1 MGLFVEQESH
11 LVPQLALQW
20 IVLISPN
27 NIFSRFLFFLR
38 LFLFCKVFNQYLAT
52 ITFVELKTLE
62 KTFSL
67 SIEFQDDKFTI
78 SIYYREPQ
86 MWCLN
91 EILGRENPQKKLFRE
106 RESTFHIVVE
116 MFNTVKILCKTL
128 KNLPLPS
135 SHNLELLVKR
145 IISRWKY
152 FGLSNFIWSANYGQN
167 IKWDEKHLSSKRR
180 MTRFQ
185 LMLPA
190 WNQKPPHFDV
200 VIEW

>member
-1 MGLFVEQESH
+1 MNGDEGHWHFNHIVCIFYCFWITVWSDKPCWWRKMGLFVVEQESH
-11 LVPQLALQW
+11 LVPRLALQW

-38 LFLFCKVFNQYLAT
+38 LLLFFFCKVFNQYLAT
-52 ITFVELKTLE
+52 ITSVELCELKTLE

-106 RESTFHIVVE
+106 RE
-116 MFNTVKILCKTL
+116 
-128 KNLPLPS
+128 
-135 SHNLELLVKR
+135 
-145 IISRWKY
+145 Y
-152 FGLSNFIWSANYGQN
+152 FPHCCWNVQYGQN
-167 IKWDEKHLSSKRR
+167 I
-180 MTRFQ
+180 M
-185 LMLPA
+185 
-190 WNQKPPHFDV
+190 
-200 VIEW
+200 

>member
-1 MGLFVEQESH
+1 MWSDKPCWWRKMGLFVVEQESH
-11 LVPQLALQW
+11 LVPRLALQW

-38 LFLFCKVFNQYLAT
+38 LLLFFCKVFNQNLAT
-52 ITFVELKTLE
+52 ITSVELCGLKTLE

-106 RESTFHIVVE
+106 RE
-116 MFNTVKILCKTL
+116 
-128 KNLPLPS
+128 
-135 SHNLELLVKR
+135 
-145 IISRWKY
+145 Y
-152 FGLSNFIWSANYGQN
+152 FPHCCWNVQYGQN
-167 IKWDEKHLSSKRR
+167 I
-180 MTRFQ
+180 M
-185 LMLPA
+185 
-190 WNQKPPHFDV
+190 
-200 VIEW
+200 

>member
-1 MGLFVEQESH
+1 MGLFVVEQESH
-11 LVPQLALQW
+11 LVPRLALQW

-38 LFLFCKVFNQYLAT
+38 LLLFFCKVFNQNLAT
-52 ITFVELKTLE
+52 ITSVELCGLKTLE

-91 EILGRENPQKKLFRE
+91 EILGRENTQKKLFRE
-106 RESTFHIVVE
+106 KESTFHIVE

-128 KNLPLPS
+128 KNLPLL
-135 SHNLELLVKR
+135 SHNLKLLVKR
-145 IISRWKY
+145 
-152 FGLSNFIWSANYGQN
+152 SAEFEDQEP
-167 IKWDEKHLSSKRR
+167 IR
-180 MTRFQ
+180 MIYLFRQ
-185 LMLPA
+185 WYKKQPG
-190 WNQKPPHFDV
+190 
-200 VIEW
+200 I